1 MIDVVAVI
9 VVRCDCCVAA
19 IFWSVGLSVCP
30 LVRRFLP
37 LPVSTNLFCVF
48 VACVV
53 WFGVVS
59 CCCVCVDWCV
69 RLLVCHNRGVSMVWV
84 CRWYGCVDGMGVLM
98 VIVVSVVVVV
108 VVVTVSVVV
117 LAVVAASVFV
127 NFSCWRLFGFWFRT
141 VCPPIQS
148 FQGGRARAYLYKTT
162 IYFRVCLDM
171 LLVRMPAMASPTI
184 LFMRFILLFT

>member
-1 MIDVVAVI
+1 MG
-9 VVRCDCCVAA
+9 CVSIGA
-19 IFWSVGLSVCP
+19 SQQ
-30 LVRRFLP
+30 
-37 LPVSTNLFCVF
+37 
-48 VACVV
+48 
-53 WFGVVS
+53 
-59 CCCVCVDWCV
+59 
-69 RLLVCHNRGVSMVWV
+69 
-84 CRWYGCVDGMGVLM
+84 GCVDGMGVSM
-98 VIVVSVVVVV
+98 VIVVSAAVVVVV
-108 VVVTVSVVV
+108 VVVTVRVVF